1 VLADPV
7 QLQQVVL
14 NLLRNAMEAMADP
27 GCTPRTI
34 LVSARS
40 VNDDCV
46 EIAVRDRGIGISSD
60 VERQLFT
67 TFYSTK
73 ESGLGMGLPISRSIL
88 DAHGGDLG
96 FTRNEDRGT
105 TFRIS
110 LPAVSGDID
119 EEEPSNSVHRGRR

>member
-1 VLADPV
+1 M
-7 QLQQVVL
+7 VL
-14 NLLRNAMEAMADP
+14 NLLLNAMEAMADP
-27 GCTPRTI
+27 HCTPRTI

-40 VNDDCV
+40 VGEDHV
-46 EIAVRDRGIGISSD
+46 EIAVRDRGIGISTD
-60 VERQLFT
+60 VERQLFK

-73 ESGLGMGLPISRSIL
+73 KSGLGMGLPISRSIL
-88 DAHGGDLG
+88 DAHGGHLG

-119 EEEPSNSVHRGRR
+119 DED